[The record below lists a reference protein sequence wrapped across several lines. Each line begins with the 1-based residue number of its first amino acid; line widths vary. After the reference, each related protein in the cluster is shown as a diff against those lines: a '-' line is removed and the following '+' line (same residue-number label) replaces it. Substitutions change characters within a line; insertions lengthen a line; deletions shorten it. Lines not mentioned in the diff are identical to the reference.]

1 MNVKFSIT
9 TFATQNNTT
18 KMNTTKTIQSALI
31 SVFDKTGLEPIV
43 KALHNN
49 NVTIFTERFNPRGFM
64 SPIAEG
70 AISLYKYQYLGTF
83 YEDGKDVHSIKVIPR
98 RAYEPCFSGII
109 NICEGSWRI
118 HSFDLILTKLVFW
131 VFG

>member
-18 KMNTTKTIQSALI
+18 KMNTTKSIQSALI

-49 NVTIFTERFNPRGFM
+49 NVTILNVLTTNIQKTNFFEKGITTLFIE
-64 SPIAEG
+64 
-70 AISLYKYQYLGTF
+70 YLF
-83 YEDGKDVHSIKVIPR
+83 KANVSVCK
-98 RAYEPCFSGII
+98 
-109 NICEGSWRI
+109 
-118 HSFDLILTKLVFW
+118 
-131 VFG
+131 